1 MSERTKSASQTVSK
15 PVSVSASKSSSKSPS
30 KSSSKS
36 ISKGSSTAVSK
47 SPQSAASTRAPK
59 IGGASS
65 TSVKSSG
72 SKTSTAQ
79 LSGSAASSA
88 STVTKRARN
97 GAMSLPGFLGAAG
110 TTAGRL
116 SKSAAAQSVAVE
128 IEAVEIE
135 AVEIEAVSIV
145 ETTLPQRSI
154 QKASASNAAATR
166 AAKEPSK
173 PLPLSERPIDQ
184 IWREYRANPTEELRN
199 FLIARHLD
207 LVAYAAERLHKRLP
221 SEVEINDLKSA
232 GAFGLMDAVESFDPD
247 RGVKFET
254 FCTQRIRG
262 AMFDELRSMDWVPR
276 LVRSRT
282 AKVDKV
288 RKSIEMETGARPT
301 EEEVAARLN
310 VSGDEFEKL
319 QKDSRPISMVSLTR
333 KCFETDS
340 SKDVREIDVVE
351 DNRQENPQ
359 QAVQKQDLQ
368 ALITKGLSRAERLIV
383 ILYYYEEMTMKEIGA
398 TLDLSESRVS
408 QMHSSILARL
418 KAQMQ
423 HREQS
428 EE

>member
-1 MSERTKSASQTVSK
+1 MSRTARENILSK
-15 PVSVSASKSSSKSPS
+15 PVLQSSAKSQPKPAARTPGRTAAKPAAKPGAKPGAKPAGKPGGRVAPKSQLGATPQPVLTERSLATTVAASAKRGRIAGASPVAPSTRSRITAGASVGGAGLPVIESARSHAVKPVTAKSRASDAAQKVRVVSR
-30 KSSSKS
+30 
-36 ISKGSSTAVSK
+36 STA
-47 SPQSAASTRAPK
+47 SA
-59 IGGASS
+59 
-65 TSVKSSG
+65 
-72 SKTSTAQ
+72 
-79 LSGSAASSA
+79 
-88 STVTKRARN
+88 
-97 GAMSLPGFLGAAG
+97 
-110 TTAGRL
+110 
-116 SKSAAAQSVAVE
+116 
-128 IEAVEIE
+128 
-135 AVEIEAVSIV
+135 
-145 ETTLPQRSI
+145 
-154 QKASASNAAATR
+154 AAATR
-166 AAKEPSK
+166 ASKAPAKA
-173 PLPLSERPIDQ
+173 LPLSERPIDLV
-184 IWREYRANPTEELRN
+184 WREYRVSPTEEVRN
-199 FLIARHLD
+199 FLVGRHLD

-254 FCTQRIRG
+254 YCTQRIRG

-282 AKVDKV
+282 AKVEKV

-301 EEEVAARLN
+301 EDEVAARLN

-351 DNRQENPQ
+351 DGRQENPLQ
-359 QAVQKQDLQ
+359 VVQKQDLQ
-368 ALITKGLSRAERLIV
+368 ALITKGLNRAERLIV

-423 HREQS
+423 HRENT

>member
-1 MSERTKSASQTVSK
+1 MSRTARETQTVLKSS
-15 PVSVSASKSSSKSPS
+15 PVSKAGASSGK
-30 KSSSKS
+30 
-36 ISKGSSTAVSK
+36 STAVLAPTTRTTAGK
-47 SPQSAASTRAPK
+47 KPRAAATLAESPRQRTRASATAIASAIAPAIDVTPAASAKPAAKPAAKLAAKLGATPAPTASGKSVAKPAAGAKPSASANASAKAGVAPQARAKP
-59 IGGASS
+59 AARPERNVER
-65 TSVKSSG
+65 TVVKSS
-72 SKTSTAQ
+72 
-79 LSGSAASSA
+79 
-88 STVTKRARN
+88 
-97 GAMSLPGFLGAAG
+97 
-110 TTAGRL
+110 
-116 SKSAAAQSVAVE
+116 AAA
-128 IEAVEIE
+128 
-135 AVEIEAVSIV
+135 
-145 ETTLPQRSI
+145 
-154 QKASASNAAATR
+154 AAATR
-166 AAKEPSK
+166 AAKAPPK
-173 PLPLSERPIDQ
+173 PLTLAERPIDQ
-184 IWREYRANPTEELRN
+184 VWREYRVSPTEEVRN
-199 FLIARHLD
+199 FLIGRHLD

-254 FCTQRIRG
+254 YCTQRIRG

-282 AKVDKV
+282 AKVEKV

-301 EEEVAARLN
+301 EDEVAARLN

-351 DNRQENPQ
+351 DGRQENPL
-359 QAVQKQDLQ
+359 QAVQKLDLQ
-368 ALITKGLSRAERLIV
+368 QLITKGLSRAERLIV

-423 HREQS
+423 HRELP

>member
-15 PVSVSASKSSSKSPS
+15 PVSVSASKSSSKSAS

-36 ISKGSSTAVSK
+36 ISKGNSTAVSK

-135 AVEIEAVSIV
+135 AVSIV

-154 QKASASNAAATR
+154 QKTSASNAAATR

>member
-1 MSERTKSASQTVSK
+1 MVRRGADAGAIAELAPVAAAKRSPSKAASPAAKSPRARSATAAAAATVDVL
-15 PVSVSASKSSSKSPS
+15 PVNVAQDSPAAKSPS
-30 KSSSKS
+30 
-36 ISKGSSTAVSK
+36 
-47 SPQSAASTRAPK
+47 RAK
-59 IGGASS
+59 
-65 TSVKSSG
+65 
-72 SKTSTAQ
+72 Q
-79 LSGSAASSA
+79 Q
-88 STVTKRARN
+88 
-97 GAMSLPGFLGAAG
+97 
-110 TTAGRL
+110 
-116 SKSAAAQSVAVE
+116 AAAAPRSVA
-128 IEAVEIE
+128 
-135 AVEIEAVSIV
+135 
-145 ETTLPQRSI
+145 
-154 QKASASNAAATR
+154 KASASAAAATR
-166 AAKEPSK
+166 AAKAPAQ
-173 PLPLSERPIDQ
+173 PLPLSQRPIDQ
-184 IWREYRANPTEELRN
+184 IWREYRVTPTEEVRN
-199 FLIARHLD
+199 FLVGRHLD

-254 FCTQRIRG
+254 YCTQRIRG

-282 AKVDKV
+282 AKVEKV

-301 EEEVAARLN
+301 EDEVAARLN

-351 DNRQENPQ
+351 DGRQENPL

-423 HREQS
+423 HRETS
-428 EE
+428 DE

>member
-1 MSERTKSASQTVSK
+1 
-15 PVSVSASKSSSKSPS
+15 
-30 KSSSKS
+30 
-36 ISKGSSTAVSK
+36 
-47 SPQSAASTRAPK
+47 
-59 IGGASS
+59 
-65 TSVKSSG
+65 
-72 SKTSTAQ
+72 
-79 LSGSAASSA
+79 
-88 STVTKRARN
+88 
-97 GAMSLPGFLGAAG
+97 MSLPGFLGAAG
-110 TTAGRL
+110 TTAVRL

-262 AMFDELRSMDWVPR
+262 AMFDELFRQGPFTDR
-276 LVRSRT
+276 LVKKF
-282 AKVDKV
+282 ALPV
-288 RKSIEMETGARPT
+288 TGWRGPENT
-301 EEEVAARLN
+301 EQ
-310 VSGDEFEKL
+310 G
-319 QKDSRPISMVSLTR
+319 
-333 KCFETDS
+333 
-340 SKDVREIDVVE
+340 
-351 DNRQENPQ
+351 
-359 QAVQKQDLQ
+359 
-368 ALITKGLSRAERLIV
+368 
-383 ILYYYEEMTMKEIGA
+383 
-398 TLDLSESRVS
+398 
-408 QMHSSILARL
+408 
-418 KAQMQ
+418 
-423 HREQS
+423 
-428 EE
+428 

>member
-1 MSERTKSASQTVSK
+1 VTKSPLAKSSLPKASGTSK
-15 PVSVSASKSSSKSPS
+15 PP
-30 KSSSKS
+30 
-36 ISKGSSTAVSK
+36 
-47 SPQSAASTRAPK
+47 
-59 IGGASS
+59 
-65 TSVKSSG
+65 
-72 SKTSTAQ
+72 
-79 LSGSAASSA
+79 
-88 STVTKRARN
+88 
-97 GAMSLPGFLGAAG
+97 LPAKA
-110 TTAGRL
+110 TAGR
-116 SKSAAAQSVAVE
+116 KPREATAA
-128 IEAVEIE
+128 
-135 AVEIEAVSIV
+135 IV
-145 ETTLPQRSI
+145 EVAPPRVPKPQLRARTVVKATATT
-154 QKASASNAAATR
+154 AAATR
-166 AAKEPSK
+166 ASKAPAK

-184 IWREYRANPTEELRN
+184 IWREYRVTQTTEVRN

-232 GAFGLMDAVESFDPD
+232 GAFGLMDAVDSFDPD

-282 AKVDKV
+282 AKVEKV

-301 EEEVAARLN
+301 EDEVAARLN

-333 KCFETDS
+333 KCFETDG

-351 DNRQENPQ
+351 DGRQENPL
-359 QAVQKQDLQ
+359 QAVQKIDLQ
-368 ALITKGLSRAERLIV
+368 QLITKGLSRAERLIV

-423 HREQS
+423 HRET
-428 EE
+428 EEE

>member
-1 MSERTKSASQTVSK
+1 MSSTKSAIARVNPSVRKPSK
-15 PVSVSASKSSSKSPS
+15 QAARGEATPSTPASKASPRQSAGQSAAKPLSARSMVRRGADAGAIAELAPVAAAKRSPSKAASPAAKSPRARSATAAAAATVDVLPVNVAQESPAAKSPS
-30 KSSSKS
+30 
-36 ISKGSSTAVSK
+36 
-47 SPQSAASTRAPK
+47 RAK
-59 IGGASS
+59 
-65 TSVKSSG
+65 
-72 SKTSTAQ
+72 Q
-79 LSGSAASSA
+79 Q
-88 STVTKRARN
+88 
-97 GAMSLPGFLGAAG
+97 
-110 TTAGRL
+110 
-116 SKSAAAQSVAVE
+116 AAAAPRSVA
-128 IEAVEIE
+128 
-135 AVEIEAVSIV
+135 
-145 ETTLPQRSI
+145 
-154 QKASASNAAATR
+154 KASASAAAATR
-166 AAKEPSK
+166 AAKAPAQ
-173 PLPLSERPIDQ
+173 PLPLSQRPIDQ
-184 IWREYRANPTEELRN
+184 IWREYRVTPTEEVRN
-199 FLIARHLD
+199 FLVGRHLD

-254 FCTQRIRG
+254 YCTQRIRG

-282 AKVDKV
+282 AKVEKV

-301 EEEVAARLN
+301 EDEVAARLN

-351 DNRQENPQ
+351 DGRQENPL

-423 HREQS
+423 HRETV

>member
-1 MSERTKSASQTVSK
+1 MSRTARENILSK
-15 PVSVSASKSSSKSPS
+15 PVSKS
-30 KSSSKS
+30 
-36 ISKGSSTAVSK
+36 VSK
-47 SPQSAASTRAPK
+47 SH
-59 IGGASS
+59 
-65 TSVKSSG
+65 
-72 SKTSTAQ
+72 
-79 LSGSAASSA
+79 AASSA
-88 STVTKRARN
+88 KPTTRSQPGASLRSAVAPKPSAKATPVVGAKRTR
-97 GAMSLPGFLGAAG
+97 
-110 TTAGRL
+110 
-116 SKSAAAQSVAVE
+116 AAAALATPVSTAASPRSRTRAAAAIVPPVEVAKRSVPAKPVAAKAAKP
-128 IEAVEIE
+128 EA
-135 AVEIEAVSIV
+135 A
-145 ETTLPQRSI
+145 QRLRSVV
-154 QKASASNAAATR
+154 KATASTAAATR
-166 AAKEPSK
+166 AAKAPAK

-184 IWREYRANPTEELRN
+184 VWREYRVTPTEEVRN
-199 FLIARHLD
+199 FLVGRHLD

-254 FCTQRIRG
+254 YCTQRIRG

-282 AKVDKV
+282 AKVEKV

-301 EEEVAARLN
+301 EDEVAARLN

-351 DNRQENPQ
+351 DGRQENPL
-359 QAVQKQDLQ
+359 QAVQKEDLK
-368 ALITKGLSRAERLIV
+368 ALITKGLNRAERLIV

-423 HREQS
+423 HRENT

>member
-1 MSERTKSASQTVSK
+1 MARRGAGASAIAELSPKPTPKSTPKPTQVGASE
-15 PVSVSASKSSSKSPS
+15 SPS
-30 KSSSKS
+30 KRGAPKTEGLVAKAPRPRSS
-36 ISKGSSTAVSK
+36 A
-47 SPQSAASTRAPK
+47 SAASAV
-59 IGGASS
+59 
-65 TSVKSSG
+65 TSVDV
-72 SKTSTAQ
+72 TPAT
-79 LSGSAASSA
+79 
-88 STVTKRARN
+88 TV
-97 GAMSLPGFLGAAG
+97 
-110 TTAGRL
+110 
-116 SKSAAAQSVAVE
+116 KSAARTKQAAAAPRSVA
-128 IEAVEIE
+128 
-135 AVEIEAVSIV
+135 
-145 ETTLPQRSI
+145 
-154 QKASASNAAATR
+154 KASASAAAATR
-166 AAKEPSK
+166 AAKAPAQ
-173 PLPLSERPIDQ
+173 PLPLSQRPIDQ
-184 IWREYRANPTEELRN
+184 IWREYRVTPTEEVRN
-199 FLIARHLD
+199 FLVGRHLD

-254 FCTQRIRG
+254 YCTQRIRG

-282 AKVDKV
+282 AKVEKV

-301 EEEVAARLN
+301 EDEVAARLN

-351 DNRQENPQ
+351 DGRQENPL

-423 HREQS
+423 HRETS
-428 EE
+428 DE

>member
-1 MSERTKSASQTVSK
+1 MSRTARENPSVRKQVKAAASASPARSTAG
-15 PVSVSASKSSSKSPS
+15 PA
-30 KSSSKS
+30 KS
-36 ISKGSSTAVSK
+36 IAPSAALPASRAGR
-47 SPQSAASTRAPK
+47 SAASAAPS
-59 IGGASS
+59 A
-65 TSVKSSG
+65 
-72 SKTSTAQ
+72 TAVAEFP
-79 LSGSAASSA
+79 SD
-88 STVTKRARN
+88 
-97 GAMSLPGFLGAAG
+97 
-110 TTAGRL
+110 
-116 SKSAAAQSVAVE
+116 AAAKRPTTKSRTAKPAAAIPAATESRASAKPSRTRSVAAVDVTSVAVAAE
-128 IEAVEIE
+128 MPSAKVPS
-135 AVEIEAVSIV
+135 VKVSSV
-145 ETTLPQRSI
+145 KVPSAKPLRSVT
-154 QKASASNAAATR
+154 KATASGAAAAR
-166 AAKEPSK
+166 AAKAPAK
-173 PLPLSERPIDQ
+173 PLSLAERPIDQ
-184 IWREYRANPTEELRN
+184 IWREYRVSPTEEVRN
-199 FLIARHLD
+199 FLIGRHLD

-247 RGVKFET
+247 RGVKVET
-254 FCTQRIRG
+254 YCTQRIRG

-282 AKVDKV
+282 AKVEKV

-301 EEEVAARLN
+301 EDEVAARLN

-351 DNRQENPQ
+351 DGRQENPL

-423 HREQS
+423 HRENT

>member
-15 PVSVSASKSSSKSPS
+15 PVSVSASKSSSKSAS

-36 ISKGSSTAVSK
+36 ISKGNSTAVSK

-116 SKSAAAQSVAVE
+116 SKSAAAQSVG
-128 IEAVEIE
+128 VEIE

>member
-1 MSERTKSASQTVSK
+1 MSRTARENILSK
-15 PVSVSASKSSSKSPS
+15 PVTKSVANSHVKSQAKSPAKPATRS
-30 KSSSKS
+30 QPG
-36 ISKGSSTAVSK
+36 GSLRSATAPKAAGKATPAVGAKRTRAAATLATPVSTAA
-47 SPQSAASTRAPK
+47 SPRSRTRAASAIVPPIEVAKRAVPAK
-59 IGGASS
+59 PAVAKAAKPQAAEPVR
-65 TSVKSSG
+65 TVVKA
-72 SKTSTAQ
+72 T
-79 LSGSAASSA
+79 A
-88 STVTKRARN
+88 ST
-97 GAMSLPGFLGAAG
+97 
-110 TTAGRL
+110 
-116 SKSAAAQSVAVE
+116 
-128 IEAVEIE
+128 
-135 AVEIEAVSIV
+135 
-145 ETTLPQRSI
+145 
-154 QKASASNAAATR
+154 AAATR
-166 AAKEPSK
+166 AAKAPAK

-184 IWREYRANPTEELRN
+184 VWREYRVSPTEEVRN
-199 FLIARHLD
+199 FLIGRHLD

-254 FCTQRIRG
+254 YCTQRIRG

-282 AKVDKV
+282 AKVEKV

-301 EEEVAARLN
+301 EDEVAARLN

-351 DNRQENPQ
+351 DGRQENPLQ
-359 QAVQKQDLQ
+359 VVQKQDLQ
-368 ALITKGLSRAERLIV
+368 ALITKGLNRAERLIV

-423 HREQS
+423 HRENG

>member
-15 PVSVSASKSSSKSPS
+15 PVSVSASKSSSKSAS

-36 ISKGSSTAVSK
+36 ISKGNSTAVSK

-135 AVEIEAVSIV
+135 AVSIV

-154 QKASASNAAATR
+154 QKTSASNAAATR

-383 ILYYYEEMTMKEIGA
+383 NLYNY
-398 TLDLSESRVS
+398 
-408 QMHSSILARL
+408 
-418 KAQMQ
+418 
-423 HREQS
+423 
-428 EE
+428 

>member
-1 MSERTKSASQTVSK
+1 MSRTVREQSRGAT
-15 PVSVSASKSSSKSPS
+15 PS
-30 KSSSKS
+30 RK
-36 ISKGSSTAVSK
+36 
-47 SPQSAASTRAPK
+47 
-59 IGGASS
+59 
-65 TSVKSSG
+65 
-72 SKTSTAQ
+72 
-79 LSGSAASSA
+79 
-88 STVTKRARN
+88 
-97 GAMSLPGFLGAAG
+97 
-110 TTAGRL
+110 
-116 SKSAAAQSVAVE
+116 QSVAAGAVKADAAKRE
-128 IEAVEIE
+128 PAPRSRRAKADAPAVATTPSVTIEA
-135 AVEIEAVSIV
+135 AAPSA
-145 ETTLPQRSI
+145 TRAQKQSRAGRSSPQAASRSVA
-154 QKASASNAAATR
+154 KSTAAAAAATR
-166 AAKEPSK
+166 AAKAPPK
-173 PLPLSERPIDQ
+173 PVPLAERPIDQ
-184 IWREYRANPTEELRN
+184 IWREYRATPTTEVRN
-199 FLIARHLD
+199 FLIARHLE

-232 GAFGLMDAVESFDPD
+232 GAFGLMDAVDSFDPD

-282 AKVDKV
+282 AKVEKV
-288 RKSIEMETGARPT
+288 RKSIEMETGSKPT
-301 EEEVAARLN
+301 EDEVAARLN

-333 KCFETDS
+333 KCFETDG

-351 DNRQENPQ
+351 DGRQENPL

-423 HREQS
+423 HRES
-428 EE
+428 AGEE

>member
-1 MSERTKSASQTVSK
+1 MSRTARENPSVRKQVKAAASASPARSTVG
-15 PVSVSASKSSSKSPS
+15 PA
-30 KSSSKS
+30 KS
-36 ISKGSSTAVSK
+36 IAPSAALPASRAGR
-47 SPQSAASTRAPK
+47 SAASAAPS
-59 IGGASS
+59 A
-65 TSVKSSG
+65 
-72 SKTSTAQ
+72 TAVAEFP
-79 LSGSAASSA
+79 SD
-88 STVTKRARN
+88 
-97 GAMSLPGFLGAAG
+97 
-110 TTAGRL
+110 
-116 SKSAAAQSVAVE
+116 AAAKRPTTKSRTAKPAAAIPAATESRASAKPSRTRSVAAVDVTSVAVAAE
-128 IEAVEIE
+128 MPSAKVPS
-135 AVEIEAVSIV
+135 VKVSSV
-145 ETTLPQRSI
+145 KVPSAKPLRSVT
-154 QKASASNAAATR
+154 KATASGAAAAR
-166 AAKEPSK
+166 AAKAPAK
-173 PLPLSERPIDQ
+173 PLSLAERPIDQ
-184 IWREYRANPTEELRN
+184 IWREYRVSPTEEVRN
-199 FLIARHLD
+199 FLIGRHLD

-254 FCTQRIRG
+254 YCTQRIRG

-282 AKVDKV
+282 AKVEKV

-301 EEEVAARLN
+301 EDEVAARLN

-351 DNRQENPQ
+351 DGRQENPL
-359 QAVQKQDLQ
+359 QAVQKLDLQ
-368 ALITKGLSRAERLIV
+368 QLITKGLSRAERLIV

-423 HREQS
+423 HRENT

>member
-1 MSERTKSASQTVSK
+1 MSRTARENPSVRKQVKAAASASPARSTAG
-15 PVSVSASKSSSKSPS
+15 PA
-30 KSSSKS
+30 KS
-36 ISKGSSTAVSK
+36 IAPSAALPASRAGR
-47 SPQSAASTRAPK
+47 SAASAAPSATAVAEFPSDAAAKRPTTKSRTAKPAAAIPAATESRASAKPSRTR
-59 IGGASS
+59 
-65 TSVKSSG
+65 
-72 SKTSTAQ
+72 
-79 LSGSAASSA
+79 
-88 STVTKRARN
+88 
-97 GAMSLPGFLGAAG
+97 
-110 TTAGRL
+110 
-116 SKSAAAQSVAVE
+116 SAAAVDVTSVAVAAE
-128 IEAVEIE
+128 MPSVKIPSAKIPSAKVPS
-135 AVEIEAVSIV
+135 AKP
-145 ETTLPQRSI
+145 LRSVT
-154 QKASASNAAATR
+154 KATASGAAAAR
-166 AAKEPSK
+166 AAKAPAK
-173 PLPLSERPIDQ
+173 PLSLAERPIDQ
-184 IWREYRANPTEELRN
+184 IWREYRVSPTEEVRN
-199 FLIARHLD
+199 FLIGRHLD

-254 FCTQRIRG
+254 YCTQRIRG

-282 AKVDKV
+282 AKVEKV

-301 EEEVAARLN
+301 EDEVAARLN

-351 DNRQENPQ
+351 DGRQENPL

-423 HREQS
+423 HRENT

>member
-1 MSERTKSASQTVSK
+1 MTTKRPSLAEAAAAAMPRTRSRAAAAVIPAIEVQPQAAAVAKNTAKAPAKPRAAKPAPALRTVSK
-15 PVSVSASKSSSKSPS
+15 A
-30 KSSSKS
+30 
-36 ISKGSSTAVSK
+36 T
-47 SPQSAASTRAPK
+47 
-59 IGGASS
+59 
-65 TSVKSSG
+65 
-72 SKTSTAQ
+72 
-79 LSGSAASSA
+79 
-88 STVTKRARN
+88 
-97 GAMSLPGFLGAAG
+97 
-110 TTAGRL
+110 
-116 SKSAAAQSVAVE
+116 AAA
-128 IEAVEIE
+128 
-135 AVEIEAVSIV
+135 
-145 ETTLPQRSI
+145 
-154 QKASASNAAATR
+154 AAATR
-166 AAKEPSK
+166 AAKAPPK
-173 PLPLSERPIDQ
+173 PLPLAERPIDQ
-184 IWREYRANPTEELRN
+184 VWRQYRAEPTEEIRN

-221 SEVEINDLKSA
+221 SEVEVNDLKSA

-282 AKVDKV
+282 AKVEKV

-301 EEEVAARLN
+301 EDEVATRLN

-351 DNRQENPQ
+351 DGRQENPL

-383 ILYYYEEMTMKEIGA
+383 ILYYYEEMTMKEIGS

-423 HREQS
+423 HRETV

>member
-1 MSERTKSASQTVSK
+1 MSRTARENPSVRKQVKAAASASPARSTVG
-15 PVSVSASKSSSKSPS
+15 PA
-30 KSSSKS
+30 KS
-36 ISKGSSTAVSK
+36 IAPSAALPASRAGR
-47 SPQSAASTRAPK
+47 SAASAAPS
-59 IGGASS
+59 A
-65 TSVKSSG
+65 
-72 SKTSTAQ
+72 TAVAEFP
-79 LSGSAASSA
+79 SD
-88 STVTKRARN
+88 
-97 GAMSLPGFLGAAG
+97 
-110 TTAGRL
+110 
-116 SKSAAAQSVAVE
+116 AAAKRPTTKSRTAKPAAAIPAATESRASAKPSRTRSVAAVDVTSVAVAAE
-128 IEAVEIE
+128 IPSAKVPS
-135 AVEIEAVSIV
+135 VKVSSV
-145 ETTLPQRSI
+145 KVPSAKPLRSVT
-154 QKASASNAAATR
+154 KATASGAAAAR
-166 AAKEPSK
+166 AAKAPAK
-173 PLPLSERPIDQ
+173 PLSLAERPIDQ
-184 IWREYRANPTEELRN
+184 IWREYRVSPTEEVRN
-199 FLIARHLD
+199 FLIGRHLD

-254 FCTQRIRG
+254 YCTQRIRG

-282 AKVDKV
+282 AKVEKV

-301 EEEVAARLN
+301 EDEVAARLN

-351 DNRQENPQ
+351 DGRQENPL

-423 HREQS
+423 HRETS
-428 EE
+428 DE